1 MWFEG
6 FEMGFF
12 GLLDL
17 EGREREEKAK
27 KKGLP
32 IRESNPDLVREKHIY

>member
-1 MWFEG
+1 
-6 FEMGFF
+6 MGFF

-17 EGREREEKAK
+17 EEKDESGEAK